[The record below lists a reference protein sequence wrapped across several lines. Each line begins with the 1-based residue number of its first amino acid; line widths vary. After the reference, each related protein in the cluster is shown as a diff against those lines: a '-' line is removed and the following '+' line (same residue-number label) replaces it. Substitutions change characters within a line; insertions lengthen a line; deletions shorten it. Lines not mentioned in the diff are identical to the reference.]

1 MAPNSNVLPTSQH
14 LQRKRKYNSDEGDFS
29 DDDSGFSPKS
39 SSPSADDDRR
49 AHHNELERRRRD
61 HIKDHFSSLK
71 NAIPLLE
78 GEKSSRALILKRA
91 VDYIQVLQAQLKEAK
106 MEIDDYKRH
115 RNTNTTNNNETQF
128 RIQNNSA
135 SVFNGMLQAPQQ
147 QQLQQVQQP
156 QSIIQQLPSVSTA
169 FLSHLP
175 PTASVIQHQQQQSLV
190 FPNTVSEC
198 LQSSSTSPLLTVSP
212 PSYIPTLPLQ
222 PPPQQPQQQQHLASD
237 STKNALLSQ
246 LLQLIQSPNSST
258 LLPPPPLPTTVTT
271 LPQISL
277 PRTDFNNN
285 NQQLFAFHE
294 RQLASAV
301 HL

>member
-135 SVFNGMLQAPQQ
+135 TVFNGMLQAPQ

-169 FLSHLP
+169 FLGHLP
-175 PTASVIQHQQQQSLV
+175 STASVIQQQQSLV

-222 PPPQQPQQQQHLASD
+222 PPQQPQQAIE

-258 LLPPPPLPTTVTT
+258 LLPPPLPTTATT

-277 PRTDFNNN
+277 PRTDFNNNN

>member
-1 MAPNSNVLPTSQH
+1 
-14 LQRKRKYNSDEGDFS
+14 
-29 DDDSGFSPKS
+29 
-39 SSPSADDDRR
+39 
-49 AHHNELERRRRD
+49 
-61 HIKDHFSSLK
+61 
-71 NAIPLLE
+71 LE

-135 SVFNGMLQAPQQ
+135 TVFNGMLQAPQQ
-147 QQLQQVQQP
+147 QHLQQIQQP

-169 FLSHLP
+169 FLGHLP
-175 PTASVIQHQQQQSLV
+175 STASVIQQQQQSLV

-222 PPPQQPQQQQHLASD
+222 PPQQPQQQQHLATE

-258 LLPPPPLPTTVTT
+258 LLPPPLPTTATT

-277 PRTDFNNN
+277 PRTDFSNNN